1 MNRQMNRISPAREW
15 TKSFGIPA
23 VVMALWVAAVMT
35 LAVQVES
42 PIPLQDAIEEVLAVP
57 PADIDPAP
65 AQALAAA
72 RAASHATPAPKP
84 SQS

>member
-1 MNRQMNRISPAREW
+1 MNRQTNRISAAREW

-65 AQALAAA
+65 ARALATA
-72 RAASHATPAPKP
+72 RATSHAAPAPEP
-84 SQS
+84 SQG